1 MRRLSQVAGFAGYA
15 VATAITNLWRHPT
28 QSASAIFAMVV
39 MLVVLNGFLIVVG
52 NMTMATDALE
62 QKVNLIAYLRDDAPP
77 SAGPIITD
85 RIERARGV
93 IEVRFVSKE
102 DAMARLR
109 EDLADR
115 ADLIDMISGNPLPA
129 SVEVRVN
136 DVTQLREFAAS
147 LRTDPD
153 VEEVILPED
162 AIDNLV
168 RLARATRVGGA
179 IVIFGFAL
187 VTTLVVGNVI
197 RLAVFARRHEIE
209 LMRLV
214 GATDWFVRWPFLLE
228 GVLYGAI
235 GATVTSG
242 IVVGSL
248 PWVEGA
254 TRDVLRFL
262 PMTTDPLLPV
272 RLSAVSAGVGLAV
285 GAAGSFLSVRRF
297 LDA

>member
-1 MRRLSQVAGFAGYA
+1 MRRLSRLAGLAGYA

-39 MLVVLNGFLIVVG
+39 MLVVLNGFLIVV
-52 NMTMATDALE
+52 NDLSLAVDALE
-62 QKVNLIAYLRDDAPP
+62 QKVNLIAYLREDAPP
-77 SAGPIITD
+77 SAGPILTD
-85 RIERARGV
+85 RVERARGV
-93 IEVRFVSKE
+93 IEARFVSKE
-102 DAMARLR
+102 DAMVRLR

-115 ADLIDMISGNPLPA
+115 ADLIDMVSGNPLPA
-129 SVEVRVN
+129 SVEVRVD
-136 DVTQLREFAAS
+136 DVTQLREVAAS
-147 LRTDPD
+147 LRTDPAI
-153 VEEVILPED
+153 EEVILPED

-179 IVIFGFAL
+179 VVIIGFAL

-228 GVLYGAI
+228 GVMYGAI
-235 GATVTSG
+235 GAALSIG

-254 TRDVLRFL
+254 VRDVFRFL
-262 PMTTDPLLPV
+262 PMTADPLLAV
-272 RLSAVSAGVGLAV
+272 RLSATSTGVGLMV
-285 GAAGSFLSVRRF
+285 GATGSYLSVRRF

>member
-1 MRRLSQVAGFAGYA
+1 MRRLSRLAGLAGYA

-39 MLVVLNGFLIVVG
+39 MLVVLNGFLIVV
-52 NMTMATDALE
+52 NDLSLAVDALE
-62 QKVNLIAYLRDDAPP
+62 QKVNLIAYLREDAPP

-85 RIERARGV
+85 RVERARGV
-93 IEVRFVSKE
+93 IEARFVSKE

-115 ADLIDMISGNPLPA
+115 ADLIDMVSGNPLPA
-129 SVEVRVN
+129 SVEVRVD
-136 DVTQLREFAAS
+136 DVTQLRDVAAS
-147 LRTDPD
+147 LRSDPD

-179 IVIFGFAL
+179 VVIIGFAL

-228 GVLYGAI
+228 GVMYGAI
-235 GATVTSG
+235 GAALSIG

-254 TRDVLRFL
+254 VRDVFRFL
-262 PMTTDPLLPV
+262 PMTADPLLAV
-272 RLSAVSAGVGLAV
+272 RLSATSTGVGLMV
-285 GAAGSFLSVRRF
+285 GATGSYLSVRRF

>member
-1 MRRLSQVAGFAGYA
+1 MRRLSRLAGLAGYA
-15 VATAITNLWRHPT
+15 VATSITNLWRHPT

-39 MLVVLNGFLIVVG
+39 MLVVLNGFLIVV
-52 NMTMATDALE
+52 NDLSLAVDALE
-62 QKVNLIAYLRDDAPP
+62 QKVNLIAYLREDAPP
-77 SAGPIITD
+77 SAGPILTD
-85 RIERARGV
+85 RVERARGV
-93 IEVRFVSKE
+93 IEARFVSKE
-102 DAMARLR
+102 DAMVRLR

-115 ADLIDMISGNPLPA
+115 ADLIDMVSGNPLPA
-129 SVEVRVN
+129 SVEVRVD
-136 DVTQLREFAAS
+136 DVTQLREVAAS
-147 LRTDPD
+147 LRTDPAI
-153 VEEVILPED
+153 EEVILPED

-179 IVIFGFAL
+179 VVIIGFAL

-228 GVLYGAI
+228 GVMYGAI
-235 GATVTSG
+235 GAALSIG

-254 TRDVLRFL
+254 VRDVFRFL
-262 PMTTDPLLPV
+262 PMTADPLLAV
-272 RLSAVSAGVGLAV
+272 RLSATSTGVGLMV
-285 GAAGSFLSVRRF
+285 GATGSYLSVRRF